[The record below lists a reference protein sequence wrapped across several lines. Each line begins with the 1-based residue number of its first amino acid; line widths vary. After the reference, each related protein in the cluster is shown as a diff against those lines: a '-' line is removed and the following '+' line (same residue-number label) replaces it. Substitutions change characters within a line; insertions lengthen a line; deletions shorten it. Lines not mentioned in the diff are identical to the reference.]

1 MNSSIAQRRDGFDQW
16 IHQVNRICGAFSAQ
30 TLGDEFSGHIREYQS
45 GALKLSFVDA
55 CQARLY
61 RTPKEV
67 AASEGGKYFAVFQL
81 DGSACMAQGDNRVSL
96 CAGDI
101 TLIDASQPS
110 DFTYHENSRQLSL
123 ILPHRLIEQSLRYT
137 PVKCGHRIGGK
148 SPIATL
154 SHHLILDAARQTN
167 LSQQESE
174 ATLDAVISLLRPA
187 ISQSEGVDDVHE
199 RIFRKTLGYIDE
211 HIRSEDLCP
220 ELLAREVGYRC
231 AGCIGC
237 LPARAWWL
245 RAISKIAAL
254 TCVPNPFVS
263 RVPNRSCRHWVT
275 RGGFPIRAT
284 SLPRSSRALVFR
296 LVNTASSTPETTM
309 PPSPG

>member
-211 HIRSEDLCP
+211 HIRSEELCP
-220 ELLAREVGYRC
+220 ELLAREVGVSMRGLYRMFARKGLVVARYIKNRRLDLC
-231 AGCIGC
+231 AES
-237 LPARAWWL
+237 L
-245 RAISKIAAL
+245 RQSRTEQKLSAL
-254 TCVPNPFVS
+254 GYSWGFSDSSYFSTAFKS
-263 RVPNRSCRHWVT
+263 RF
-275 RGGFPIRAT
+275 GI
-284 SLPRSSRALVFR
+284 
-296 LVNTASSTPETTM
+296 
-309 PPSPG
+309 SPGEYRKQYA

>member
-137 PVKCGHRIGGK
+137 PVKCGHRIGGN

-220 ELLAREVGYRC
+220 ELLAREVGVSMRGLYRMFARKGLVVARYIKNRRLDLC
-231 AGCIGC
+231 AES
-237 LPARAWWL
+237 L
-245 RAISKIAAL
+245 RQSRTEQKLSAL
-254 TCVPNPFVS
+254 GYSWGFSDSSYFSTAFKS
-263 RVPNRSCRHWVT
+263 RF
-275 RGGFPIRAT
+275 GI
-284 SLPRSSRALVFR
+284 
-296 LVNTASSTPETTM
+296 
-309 PPSPG
+309 SPGEYRKQYA

>member
-123 ILPHRLIEQSLRYT
+123 ILPHRLIEQSLRFT
-137 PVKCGHRIGGK
+137 AVKCGHLIGAK

-220 ELLAREVGYRC
+220 ELLAREVGVSMRGLYRMFARKGLVVARYIKNRRLDLC
-231 AGCIGC
+231 AES
-237 LPARAWWL
+237 L
-245 RAISKIAAL
+245 RQSRTEQKLSAL
-254 TCVPNPFVS
+254 GYSWGFSDSSYFSTAFKS
-263 RVPNRSCRHWVT
+263 RF
-275 RGGFPIRAT
+275 GI
-284 SLPRSSRALVFR
+284 
-296 LVNTASSTPETTM
+296 
-309 PPSPG
+309 SPGEYRKQYA

>member
-1 MNSSIAQRRDGFDQW
+1 M
-16 IHQVNRICGAFSAQ
+16 
-30 TLGDEFSGHIREYQS
+30 
-45 GALKLSFVDA
+45 
-55 CQARLY
+55 
-61 RTPKEV
+61 
-67 AASEGGKYFAVFQL
+67 FQL
-81 DGSACMAQGDNRVSL
+81 DGSACMTQGDNRVSL

-137 PVKCGHRIGGK
+137 PVKCGHLIGAK

-187 ISQSEGVDDVHE
+187 ISQSEDVDDVHE

-211 HIRSEDLCP
+211 HIRSEELCP
-220 ELLAREVGYRC
+220 ELLAREVGVSMRGLYRMFARKGLVVARYIKNRRLDLC
-231 AGCIGC
+231 AES
-237 LPARAWWL
+237 L
-245 RAISKIAAL
+245 RQSRTEQKLSAL
-254 TCVPNPFVS
+254 GYSWGFSDSSYFSTAFKS
-263 RVPNRSCRHWVT
+263 RF
-275 RGGFPIRAT
+275 GI
-284 SLPRSSRALVFR
+284 
-296 LVNTASSTPETTM
+296 
-309 PPSPG
+309 SPGEYRKQYA

>member
-1 MNSSIAQRRDGFDQW
+1 MNSSIAQRRDGFDHW

-220 ELLAREVGYRC
+220 ELLAREVGVSMRGLYRMFARKGLVVARYIKNRRLDLC
-231 AGCIGC
+231 AES
-237 LPARAWWL
+237 L
-245 RAISKIAAL
+245 RQSRTEQKLSAL
-254 TCVPNPFVS
+254 GYSWGFSDSSYFSTAFKS
-263 RVPNRSCRHWVT
+263 RF
-275 RGGFPIRAT
+275 GI
-284 SLPRSSRALVFR
+284 
-296 LVNTASSTPETTM
+296 
-309 PPSPG
+309 SPGEYRKQYA

>member
-1 MNSSIAQRRDGFDQW
+1 MNSSIAQRRAGFDQW

-220 ELLAREVGYRC
+220 ELLAREVGVSMRGLYRMFARKGLVVARYIKNRRLDLC
-231 AGCIGC
+231 AES
-237 LPARAWWL
+237 L
-245 RAISKIAAL
+245 RQSRTEQKLSAL
-254 TCVPNPFVS
+254 GYSWGFSDSSYFSTAFKS
-263 RVPNRSCRHWVT
+263 RF
-275 RGGFPIRAT
+275 GI
-284 SLPRSSRALVFR
+284 
-296 LVNTASSTPETTM
+296 
-309 PPSPG
+309 SPGEYRKQYA

>member
-220 ELLAREVGYRC
+220 ELLAREVGVSMRGLYRMFARKGLVVARYIKNRRLDLC
-231 AGCIGC
+231 AES
-237 LPARAWWL
+237 L
-245 RAISKIAAL
+245 RQSRTEQKLSAL
-254 TCVPNPFVS
+254 GYSWGFSDSSYFSTAFKS
-263 RVPNRSCRHWVT
+263 RF
-275 RGGFPIRAT
+275 GI
-284 SLPRSSRALVFR
+284 
-296 LVNTASSTPETTM
+296 
-309 PPSPG
+309 SPGEYRKQYA